1 MPYLKHIPEI
11 IKPFDKQLKFNISNA
26 NNEIYLTF
34 DDGPHPTIT
43 PWVLDQLE
51 AYSAHGTFFLVGE
64 NAQKYPELVLEIEQ
78 RGHRIGNHGQNHLD
92 GWKTPIASY
101 VQNVE
106 ECSQHVSSSLFRP
119 PYGRITLSEAK
130 KLQSDYKLIMWS
142 DLSADFDASVSWE
155 RVVHHATHKVES
167 GSIIVFHDSDK
178 AWLRLKEA
186 LVPCLEFYQE
196 KGFNMNSIGL

>member
-11 IKPFDKQLKFNISNA
+11 IKPFAKQLTFNISNA

-43 PWVLDQLE
+43 PWVLNQLE
-51 AYSAHGTFFLVGE
+51 AYSARGTFFLVGE

-78 RGHRIGNHGQNHLD
+78 RGHRIGNHSQNHLD
-92 GWKTPIASY
+92 GWKTPIDSY

-106 ECSQHVSSSLFRP
+106 DCSQHVRSSLFRP
-119 PYGRITLSEAK
+119 PYGQITLSEAK
-130 KLQSDYKLIMWS
+130 KLQADYKLIMWS

-155 RVVHHATHKVES
+155 RVIHHATHKVES

-178 AWLRLKEA
+178 AWPRLKEA

-196 KGFNMNSIGL
+196 KGFNMGTIGL